1 MAAMGALA
9 GCAPTNPTQG
19 AANEPMAETGEAVA
33 GDKAAGAWDA
43 QPDSV
48 ADQVAATEDHEV
60 VVVGAGNSGIV
71 CALEV
76 AQLGGEVLVLEQSGA
91 ATMWAGDID
100 ACDSKIMK
108 DAGENVDKEFI
119 IHDPVSYTHLYGV
132 HLAGN
137 AWRALAAGGETAV
150 AAVEPLGFFARAHER
165 RAEAFAHTVGVAQEE
180 CEPAFLADG
189 LHGAGERF
197 QIVAVHHGAFH
208 DIDALALGRRSC
220 CHHHLLG
227 DVQCLRLPNIPLV
240 VNHAASLPRH
250 NVRWRLSYTSGL

>member
-1 MAAMGALA
+1 MSLKSTDITRRSFLSGAGAVGAVAAMGALA

-119 IHDPVSYTHLYGV
+119 IHDLVRYASGKCDENLIRLWAY
-132 HLAGN
+132 N
-137 AWRALAAGGETAV
+137 S
-150 AAVEPLGFFARAHER
+150 
-165 RAEAFAHTVGVAQEE
+165 
-180 CEPAFLADG
+180 
-189 LHGAGERF
+189 
-197 QIVAVHHGAFH
+197 GAFV
-208 DIDALALGRRSC
+208 D
-220 CHHHLLG
+220 
-227 DVQCLRLPNIPLV
+227 
-240 VNHAASLPRH
+240 
-250 NVRWRLSYTSGL
+250 WY